1 MFINL
6 FKEKYNDLYLKLN
19 SINIEIRNV
28 QSFYDIEYKVSKIL
42 YYNNLK
48 YKTQKYEDKIILNIN
63 LNNDIFDNILLKLNE
78 FNENY
83 YYFNNFNLKDL
94 FKIINLNIKNSEEY
108 LLQISKNLSD
118 IKY

>member
-42 YYNNLK
+42 YYNN
-48 YKTQKYEDKIILNIN
+48 YNHH
-63 LNNDIFDNILLKLNE
+63 FP
-78 FNENY
+78 F
-83 YYFNNFNLKDL
+83 
-94 FKIINLNIKNSEEY
+94 
-108 LLQISKNLSD
+108 
-118 IKY
+118 